1 MRKMTA
7 IMNLAAAAALA
18 GILLTGCSTEAD
30 ETTAATTAAEAETT
44 TAAVGESAVTTNQM
58 AGYIKEDLEAEGAEV
73 FVIDTANDFA
83 ELASRIEDVVSS
95 GTDGIVLVSA
105 DPNQV
110 ANQLQDAFDA
120 DIPVFGCDS
129 GFIDGMQINA
139 TSDNY
144 QMGELIVRY
153 LFDDLMGGKGTVIA
167 LTHRPHPGV
176 VKRCEAFDDIIKEYP
191 DIKLITEQHVPAE
204 QPINDAQDIVANLLT
219 ANPEKDSITAVF
231 AAWDEPAIGAT
242 KALQE
247 AGRDE
252 VIVTGVDGNEQA
264 IEMINADTMLVVVDV
279 NNPSL
284 TECEELISYAKTVVV
299 FDHHRQTK
307 DVIANATLSYVEPF
321 ASSACEMIAEMLQYM
336 DEKIKLRP
344 SEADAMYAGILID
357 TDNFLTKT
365 GVRTFEAAAYLRRS
379 GADVM
384 RVRKMFR
391 SDIDSYRQKADGVR
405 NAEMVLGMF
414 AVSVFEPKEGPE
426 SPIVLTAKVANEMLN
441 IAGVRAS
448 FVIAQLGDDVKIS
461 ARSIDDVNVQI
472 IMERMGGGGHANIAA
487 AQFTNTTKEEVKE
500 QLVNLLEE
508 MYKEGDI

>member
-1 MRKMTA
+1 MKT
-7 IMNLAAAAALA
+7 IMSLAAAAALA
-18 GILLTGCSTEAD
+18 GILLTGCSKEAD
-30 ETTAATTAAEAETT
+30 EKTAVTAAPTEAAATEAASGTGTEAEKTEGGALAGKKISVMT
-44 TAAVGESAVTTNQM
+44 PYLTSVTTNQM

-219 ANPEKDSITAVF
+219 ANPDKDSITAVF
-231 AAWDEPAIGAT
+231 AAWDEPAIGAA

-264 IEMINADTMLVVVDV
+264 VEMIKDGTNLKATVKQNFEGMADIV
-279 NNPSL
+279 
-284 TECEELISYAKTVVV
+284 CEQMEKYFDGEEIEKGEMYAPAELIT
-299 FDHHRQTK
+299 QE
-307 DVIANATLSYVEPF
+307 NA
-321 ASSACEMIAEMLQYM
+321 Q
-336 DEKIKLRP
+336 
-344 SEADAMYAGILID
+344 
-357 TDNFLTKT
+357 
-365 GVRTFEAAAYLRRS
+365 
-379 GADVM
+379 
-384 RVRKMFR
+384 
-391 SDIDSYRQKADGVR
+391 
-405 NAEMVLGMF
+405 
-414 AVSVFEPKEGPE
+414 
-426 SPIVLTAKVANEMLN
+426 
-441 IAGVRAS
+441 
-448 FVIAQLGDDVKIS
+448 
-461 ARSIDDVNVQI
+461 
-472 IMERMGGGGHANIAA
+472 
-487 AQFTNTTKEEVKE
+487 
-500 QLVNLLEE
+500 
-508 MYKEGDI
+508 

>member
-1 MRKMTA
+1 MSGIFCFKKAPPYLSLQEAVDKNEEEMIMRKMTA

-30 ETTAATTAAEAETT
+30 ETTTAAATTAAEAETT
-44 TAAVGESAVTTNQM
+44 TAAGGAAETTECGALAGKKISVMTPYLTSVTTNQM

-83 ELASRIEDVVSS
+83 ELASRIENVVSS

-120 DIPVFGCDS
+120 GIPVFGCDS
-129 GFIDGMQINA
+129 GFIDGMQVNA

-153 LFDDLMGGKGTVIA
+153 LFDDLMGGKGTVID

-264 IEMINADTMLVVVDV
+264 IEMIKDGTNLKATVKQNFEGMADIV
-279 NNPSL
+279 
-284 TECEELISYAKTVVV
+284 CEQMDQYFNGEEIEKGEMYAPAELIT
-299 FDHHRQTK
+299 QE
-307 DVIANATLSYVEPF
+307 NA
-321 ASSACEMIAEMLQYM
+321 Q
-336 DEKIKLRP
+336 
-344 SEADAMYAGILID
+344 
-357 TDNFLTKT
+357 
-365 GVRTFEAAAYLRRS
+365 
-379 GADVM
+379 
-384 RVRKMFR
+384 
-391 SDIDSYRQKADGVR
+391 
-405 NAEMVLGMF
+405 
-414 AVSVFEPKEGPE
+414 
-426 SPIVLTAKVANEMLN
+426 
-441 IAGVRAS
+441 
-448 FVIAQLGDDVKIS
+448 
-461 ARSIDDVNVQI
+461 
-472 IMERMGGGGHANIAA
+472 
-487 AQFTNTTKEEVKE
+487 
-500 QLVNLLEE
+500 
-508 MYKEGDI
+508 

>member
-1 MRKMTA
+1 MRKMKT
-7 IMNLAAAAALA
+7 IMSLAAAAALA
-18 GILLTGCSTEAD
+18 GVLITGCSTEAD
-30 ETTAATTAAEAETT
+30 EKTAAPTEAAATEAASGIGTEAEKTEGGALAGKKISVMT
-44 TAAVGESAVTTNQM
+44 PYLTSVTTNQM

-219 ANPEKDSITAVF
+219 ANPDKDSITAVF
-231 AAWDEPAIGAT
+231 AAWDEPAIGAAKT
-242 KALQE
+242 LQE

-264 IEMINADTMLVVVDV
+264 VEMIKDGTNLKATVKQNFEGMADIV
-279 NNPSL
+279 
-284 TECEELISYAKTVVV
+284 CEQMEKYFDGEEIEKGEMYAPAELIT
-299 FDHHRQTK
+299 QE
-307 DVIANATLSYVEPF
+307 NA
-321 ASSACEMIAEMLQYM
+321 Q
-336 DEKIKLRP
+336 
-344 SEADAMYAGILID
+344 
-357 TDNFLTKT
+357 
-365 GVRTFEAAAYLRRS
+365 
-379 GADVM
+379 
-384 RVRKMFR
+384 
-391 SDIDSYRQKADGVR
+391 
-405 NAEMVLGMF
+405 
-414 AVSVFEPKEGPE
+414 
-426 SPIVLTAKVANEMLN
+426 
-441 IAGVRAS
+441 
-448 FVIAQLGDDVKIS
+448 
-461 ARSIDDVNVQI
+461 
-472 IMERMGGGGHANIAA
+472 
-487 AQFTNTTKEEVKE
+487 
-500 QLVNLLEE
+500 
-508 MYKEGDI
+508 